1 MMIGIGS
8 NEYCDINMYYI
19 YIVYVPIFTNMY
31 QYVAAYVMT
40 KAIDDNTECICEDV
54 GALMIGLISHCYRH
68 HHHQHRHRHRHHHLH
83 QRKVLLDSGH
93 SDDWSILV

>member
-1 MMIGIGS
+1 MMIGIDS

-40 KAIDDNTECICEDV
+40 EAIDDNTEYICEDV
-54 GALMIGLISHCYRH
+54 GALMIGLIS
-68 HHHQHRHRHRHHHLH
+68 QHRHRHRQNHLH
-83 QRKVLLDSGH
+83 QRKVLLDYGH